1 VQVDPREIEAL
12 TREAEQYLSVGMV
25 YRAELV
31 NEQLRL
37 RGAALVAMPKPDAPV
52 KQKRTST
59 HATTRAKR
67 TADGS

>member
-12 TREAEQYLSVGMV
+12 TREAEQYIAVGMV

-31 NEQLRL
+31 NEQLAL
-37 RGAALVAMPKPDAPV
+37 RGAPLVALPKPDVAA

-59 HATTRAKR
+59 QATTRAKR
-67 TADGS
+67 TAADS